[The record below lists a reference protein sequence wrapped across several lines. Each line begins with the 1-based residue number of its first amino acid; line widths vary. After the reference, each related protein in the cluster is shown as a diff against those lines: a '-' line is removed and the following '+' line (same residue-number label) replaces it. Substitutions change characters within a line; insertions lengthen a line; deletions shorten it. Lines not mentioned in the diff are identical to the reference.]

1 MLLSA
6 WEAQPW
12 PSRLVRGIDA
22 TVVPFRVGDF
32 EFANTPVN
40 EPLVPNLAT
49 ATFVAKQCNGA
60 FGGGTGTEKALI
72 RNGTRD
78 LFFVSNRTGMAF
90 SWIGFTRLLG
100 YVVKNP

>member
-1 MLLSA
+1 
-6 WEAQPW
+6 
-12 PSRLVRGIDA
+12 VRGIDA

-78 LFFVSNRTGMAF
+78 LFFVRTGMAL